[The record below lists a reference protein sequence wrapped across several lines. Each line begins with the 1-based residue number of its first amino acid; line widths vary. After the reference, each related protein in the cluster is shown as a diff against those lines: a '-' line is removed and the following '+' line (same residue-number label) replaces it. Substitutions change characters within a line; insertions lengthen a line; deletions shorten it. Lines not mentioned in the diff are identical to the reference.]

1 MASNKQA
8 VVQETTRDDSPFG
21 DSFEDLIS
29 AVKANN
35 LEVVASWLNSNSS
48 RRISY
53 DIRSDDLVDKAVASG
68 DFELLRL
75 IITRFAEE
83 GDAQEQSTAQGPAA
97 SLRANHAFENFNR
110 LFELALQ
117 LAAAKYGCLS
127 ILQRLLMDSQG
138 KAYSPAFL
146 MRKAVPFL
154 LLAAQNGHLAVVR
167 WLVEQAK
174 ANVGGKNQEGKTA
187 LLLAAQNGHL
197 AVVKWLLDQTKA
209 KITEKDREGRTALL
223 LAANSKYEAVV
234 TELITNYGS
243 DPGDGM
249 SIARLLLGAD
259 KKDAVSQK
267 AAELRE
273 LYETFTRRSSP
284 PQETPTGAQSA
295 SQFTLLAKRRPQTL
309 QEEVTSS
316 TPSLTDM
323 LLLAD
328 PTLKISQLGK

>member
-154 LLAAQNGHLAVVR
+154 LLAAQNGHLAVV
-167 WLVEQAK
+167 
-174 ANVGGKNQEGKTA
+174 
-187 LLLAAQNGHL
+187 
-197 AVVKWLLDQTKA
+197 KWLLDQTKA